1 MNDLIGYTMSRKDL
15 DKVLGMWD
23 FKKGKWDY
31 YYMQGL
37 PKGIQITFR
46 PNIGKYDRDF
56 VSVGYEYN
64 TPKLGNGGYGL
75 GATSLDE
82 VIYWLKW
89 YRKRVFPKENEIV
102 QLSIFDMM

>member
-1 MNDLIGYTMSRKDL
+1 MSDLISYTMSRKDL
-15 DKVLGMWD
+15 DEVLRMWD

-37 PKGIQITFR
+37 PKGIEITFK

-64 TPKLGNGGYGL
+64 TPKHGNGGCDCGV
-75 GATSLDE
+75 TSLEE
-82 VIYWLKW
+82 VIDWMKYH
-89 YRKRVFPKENEIV
+89 RKKFFPKENEIV
-102 QLSIFDMM
+102 QLSIFDLM